1 MPYIGQIPSAKLL
14 TASDI
19 TDGVIS
25 TAKLADS
32 SVTSA
37 KITDGTIASGDL
49 ASGVGGKILQVVQ
62 TTKTDTA
69 SITSSSTSTFVDLTG
84 LSVAITPSSTSNKV
98 LVTVS
103 ACVTQ
108 STGTLHMNLVRNST
122 NLLVGDSEGSRLSST
137 VSSRFDNSPYT
148 YNNNATATFTF
159 LDSPNT
165 TSATTYKLQGT
176 LGATYNGTMYV
187 NRSPGDINN
196 DYGPRTAS
204 TITVM
209 EVSA

>member
-62 TTKTDTA
+62 TAKTDTF
-69 SITSSSTSTFVDLTG
+69 STTSTSYTDVTG
-84 LSVAITPSSTSNKV
+84 LSVAITPSSTSSKV

-103 ACVTQ
+103 SNSSVSSGNNAE
-108 STGTLHMNLVRNST
+108 MKLVRGST
-122 NLLVGDSEGSRLSST
+122 DIFIGDDDSTHSRASAQT
-137 VSSRFDNSPYT
+137 RVNDNNGCMT
-148 YNNNATATFTF
+148 LTFSF
-159 LDSPNT
+159 LDTPNT
-165 TSATTYKLQGT
+165 TSETTYKVQYNVQG
-176 LGATYNGTMYV
+176 GT
-187 NRSPGDINN
+187 GTINKAQA
-196 DYGPRTAS
+196 DGSSIARTAS
-204 TITVM
+204 SIIAM
-209 EVSA
+209 EVGA